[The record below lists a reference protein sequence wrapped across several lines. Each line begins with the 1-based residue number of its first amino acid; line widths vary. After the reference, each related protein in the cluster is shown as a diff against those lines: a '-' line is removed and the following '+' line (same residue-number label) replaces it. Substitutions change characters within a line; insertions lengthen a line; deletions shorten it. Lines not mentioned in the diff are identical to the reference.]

1 MTAALQ
7 TTAHMETRA
16 LRRNLAW
23 APWEAACCSRRFG
36 FSLILPLLLTLSPLN
51 QTPVHSIIVLRG
63 KQGFPQPT
71 GEGWGEGTGMRQSMS
86 RMQDFFFSKPL
97 SFTYV
102 FLKSFK

>member
-16 LRRNLAW
+16 LPRNFAW

-63 KQGFPQPT
+63 KQGFPPNPQGEDG
-71 GEGWGEGTGMRQSMS
+71 GEGSGMS
-86 RMQDFFFSKPL
+86 
-97 SFTYV
+97 
-102 FLKSFK
+102 